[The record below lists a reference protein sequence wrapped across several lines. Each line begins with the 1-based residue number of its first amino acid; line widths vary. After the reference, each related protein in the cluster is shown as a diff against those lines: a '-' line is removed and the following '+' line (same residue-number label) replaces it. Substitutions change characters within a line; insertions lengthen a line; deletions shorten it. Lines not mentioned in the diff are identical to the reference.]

1 VTVFIPTIHDVKALD
16 DVVNDIT
23 ELSDSLKVDDAVAF
37 RVALVAHQAKVK
49 FAIDML
55 DAQLVKTLEMPRT
68 EGGWIHQVRRK
79 KDKQRFDHAAIAR
92 AIREEALLDDEGL
105 LMTAREA
112 VEEAVSMMQDV
123 YISDSSKAKIGA
135 LKSIGIDRK
144 DVETFERG
152 DLYVDVTPVLSEVQ
166 E

>member
-1 VTVFIPTIHDVKALD
+1 MTVFIPTVVDVKALD

-23 ELSDSLKVDDAVAF
+23 ELSDSLSVDDAVAF
-37 RVALVAHQAKVK
+37 RVALVAHQARVK
-49 FAIDML
+49 LAIDML
-55 DAQLVKTLEMPRT
+55 DAQLVKTLELPRT

-79 KDKQRFDHAAIAR
+79 KEKPRFDHDAIAGGVLR
-92 AIREEALLDDEGL
+92 HLAEDWIGDDDYFKGARDAI
-105 LMTAREA
+105 TAMRGI
-112 VEEAVSMMQDV
+112 
-123 YISDSSKAKIGA
+123 YLSDSSKAKVGA
-135 LKSIGIDRK
+135 LKVYDIQRD